1 VTENAAIFAPNE
13 GGNSLPLWLV
23 TEAEATNWLTSQST
37 AVANWLKSQNFRGD
51 KGRVVAWPAPD
62 GQLAG
67 AVAGLG
73 ALGSARGI
81 GLWQA
86 AALAEKLPA
95 ALWHCA
101 NEMQA
106 TAAWRL
112 ALGFGLGRYR
122 FDRFRGSPAPA
133 GPRLRLPANVDV
145 GALTCELTALARA
158 RDLINMPANEL
169 GPAELADTVRAVA
182 KTHGA
187 EIGVTDGVALQRA
200 YPLIAA
206 VGQGSS
212 RAPCLI
218 DLHWGRPG
226 APKVTLVGKG
236 VCFDSGGLDI
246 KPSAGMLLMKKDM
259 GGAACALAVAEI
271 LMASGIDIRLRLL
284 IAAVENSVDGSSYRP
299 GDVLRSRQGL
309 TVEIGNTDAEGRLVL
324 ADALTDADAELPD
337 LLVDFATLTGA
348 ARTALGPELP
358 AAFSNDSALLAQ
370 LAAAGE
376 SVDDPLWPMPLWLP
390 YDDDLASKVADVN
403 NVASHGFA
411 GAIVGALF
419 LHRFVAHSP
428 RWIHLDLY
436 GWNARERPG
445 RPVGAEAQ
453 CVRAVV
459 ELIRQRQR

>member
-1 VTENAAIFAPNE
+1 MTELAAIFVTNDD
-13 GGNSLPLWLV
+13 GNSLPLSLVSEGVAAEWL
-23 TEAEATNWLTSQST
+23 AKQATWVRNWL
-37 AVANWLKSQNFRGD
+37 AAQNFRGE
-51 KGRVVAWPAPD
+51 KGRVLALPAAD
-62 GQLAG
+62 GSLAG

-73 ALGSARGI
+73 ALAADQPL

-86 AALAEKLPA
+86 AALADKLPVGC
-95 ALWHCA
+95 WHCT
-101 NEMQA
+101 NEL
-106 TAAWRL
+106 TADNAKRL

-122 FDRFRGSPAPA
+122 FDRYRSSDKTL
-133 GPRLRLPANVDV
+133 GPRLSVPKLVDV
-145 GALTCELTALARA
+145 NSLVSELTALNRA
-158 RDLINMPANEL
+158 RDLINTPANEL
-169 GPAELADTVRAVA
+169 GPQELAERVRDVAQLYGAEL
-182 KTHGA
+182 H
-187 EIGVTDGVALQRA
+187 VTAGERLRRDF
-200 YPLIAA
+200 PLIAA
-206 VGQGSS
+206 VGQGSG
-212 RAPCLI
+212 RLPCLL
-218 DLHWGRPG
+218 DLRWGPEN

-271 LMASGIDIRLRLL
+271 LMASAAKVRLRLL
-284 IAAVENSVDGSSYRP
+284 VPAVENSVDGAAYRP
-299 GDVLRSRQGL
+299 GDILRSRQGL

-324 ADALTDADAELPD
+324 ADALHFADEEQPD

-358 AAFSNDSALLAQ
+358 AAFGNDSSLLAQ
-370 LAAAGE
+370 LVAAGE
-376 SVDDPLWPMPLWLP
+376 KTDDPLWPMPLWLP
-390 YDDDLASKVADVN
+390 YDEDIASKVADIN

-411 GAIVGALF
+411 GAIIGALF
-419 LHRFVAHSP
+419 LRRFITRSK

-459 ELIRQRQR
+459 ELIRQQLR